1 MKICYDVNRKLTV
14 EYGDGSDWME
24 RFKTLNRY
32 QKCVLIIMAVM
43 TLIFA
48 VLYPITVAKVGVVY
62 KGEVLVKK
70 QEKGNILYSGKIK
83 GTRACFTVSNG
94 NTLVFQYGEKTYG
107 PYTLTQD
114 PTAIPES
121 KPYGNMMGVELH
133 LGGSL
138 LFRGGLL
145 NTGDFY
151 LLYKTDGT
159 LYDPIEITIIGS
171 DGNPV
176 YSNGIAKDG
185 MEPSVQTVIELLH
198 DPQLVRK
205 GSVLVWFEATFFCAL
220 NAIWIL
226 YADELFRWSLSFW
239 VRNANVTEPSDW
251 EMARRYI
258 GWTVLPIL
266 ALVLFVI
273 GLQ

>member
-1 MKICYDVNRKLTV
+1 
-14 EYGDGSDWME
+14 ME

-32 QKCVLIIMAVM
+32 QKGVLIVMAVM

-48 VLYPITVAKVGVVY
+48 VLYPITVAKVGIVY

-70 QEKGNILYSGKIK
+70 QEKGNTLYTGKIK

-94 NTLVFQYGEKTYG
+94 NTLVFQYGKTSYG

-121 KPYGNMMGVELH
+121 KPYRNMTGVELH

-145 NTGDFY
+145 NTGDSY
-151 LLYKTDGT
+151 LLYKTDGS
-159 LYDPIEITIIGS
+159 LYYPIEITITGS
-171 DGNPV
+171 DGKPV

-205 GSVLVWFEATFFCAL
+205 GSVLVWFEATVICIL

-226 YADELFRWSLSFW
+226 YADELFRWGLSFR

-266 ALVLFVI
+266 ALGLFVI